1 MLFLRAVAVTAAVLS
16 LLPWLALPWLAL
28 PWLALPWLAIGSV
41 RLIRILRRPL
51 LAFAT
56 AARMLLM
63 LLLVLLML
71 LMLLA
76 VGRLWALLCSAT
88 TGPIGRHATLT
99 TTRGGIL
106 MRPLRLARRATGHIS
121 SALAW
126 ALLLVHP
133 DREPAP

>member
-1 MLFLRAVAVTAAVLS
+1 VLFLRAVAVTAAVLS
-16 LLPWLALPWLAL
+16 LL

-63 LLLVLLML
+63 LLLVLLLVL

-106 MRPLRLARRATGHIS
+106 MRPLRLTRRATGHIS

-133 DREPAP
+133 DGEPAP

>member
-16 LLPWLALPWLAL
+16 LL

-63 LLLVLLML
+63 LLLML

-106 MRPLRLARRATGHIS
+106 MRPLRLTRRATGHIS

-133 DREPAP
+133 DGEPAP